1 MAHGFVSEAGRL
13 AAEWFVLSEWAVL
26 LLQVFNDPIR
36 PPDVEFG
43 CFAALY
49 GPKGSAYEGQALLR
63 VDIGAGRTGR
73 GKAMPV
79 VVPMSRAD
87 VARYDPYMKG
97 ACLHACD
104 NCYLSNCG
112 SLAPAQSTFGKS

>member
-1 MAHGFVSEAGRL
+1 MPGWMTSSGVTGPSKVAN
-13 AAEWFVLSEWAVL
+13 L
-26 LLQVFNDPIR
+26 LLQVFNDPNH

-49 GPKGSAYEGQALLR
+49 GPKGSAFEGQALLR

-73 GKAMPV
+73 GKAMPM

-87 VARYDPYMKG
+87 VARYD
-97 ACLHACD
+97 LHERCMSCTVTKRAI
-104 NCYLSNCG
+104 
-112 SLAPAQSTFGKS
+112 